1 MERREEAEKK
11 IVDYD
16 PLFAK
21 LLEKRDLIQNEI
33 SDIGAL
39 YRKAANAI
47 YIQIE
52 SLKKKREDLRVEYLQ
67 ALEAKKQ
74 QLVPDQQELRN
85 KLIDISARFKI
96 KTNEMND
103 VKRDISEVDNLM
115 QKKNRLDFT
124 KEEIQ
129 VWNKKHSILLER
141 EATLGQELTKL
152 GEEIGMLRLKI
163 KVLKAR

>member
-1 MERREEAEKK
+1 MEKREEAEKK

-16 PLFAK
+16 PMFPK

-33 SDIGAL
+33 SDIGAM

-67 ALEAKKQ
+67 SVEAKKR
-74 QLVPDQQELRN
+74 QLIPDQQELRN
-85 KLIDISARFKI
+85 KLIDLSARFRI

-103 VKRDISEVDNLM
+103 VKRDIGEVDNLM

-141 EATLGQELTKL
+141 EASLGQDIAKL
-152 GEEIGMLRLKI
+152 GEEIRILKLKI
-163 KVLKAR
+163 KVLKVR